1 MVAEETIICQ
11 CRNKFCQSFKKE
23 YIYKIYMYI
32 FMYAHICYRS
42 HITLYGSKFIFI

>member
-23 YIYKIYMYI
+23 YIYIKYICIYLCMHT
-32 FMYAHICYRS
+32 YAIDL
-42 HITLYGSKFIFI
+42 I